1 MAKVKVFL
9 DAGCSKQILLEDGR
23 CIIQVKEKCSL
34 PRVPHDFREKC
45 DRIIRETTQQIFLS
59 GELFKDIREGCELE
73 I

>member
-1 MAKVKVFL
+1 MARVKVFL

-23 CIIQVKEKCSL
+23 CIIQVKDKCSL
-34 PRVPHDFREKC
+34 PRVPRNFREKC
-45 DRIIRETTQQIFLS
+45 DLITRETKQQIFLS